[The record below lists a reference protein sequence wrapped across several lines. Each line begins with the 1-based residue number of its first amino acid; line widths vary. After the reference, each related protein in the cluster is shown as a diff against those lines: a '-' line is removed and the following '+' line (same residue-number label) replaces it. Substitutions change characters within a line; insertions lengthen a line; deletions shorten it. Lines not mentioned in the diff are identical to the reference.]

1 MAGDPHAS
9 ATAAPIDL
17 AAYLARIGLAGP
29 VAPTLAGLHALTAAH
44 AQAIPFENLDVLLGR
59 PIELAPDALF
69 DKLVRHRRGGYCFE
83 QNGLL
88 LAVLQQLGFDVR
100 PLGGRVRLGQPDR
113 RVPTQRTH
121 MLLRIRLDGQAWITD
136 VGVGM
141 ASLTRALRLQADVE
155 QRTPHD
161 TRRLQHEAG
170 RWYHQIRRAGAW
182 VDVYEFTEEELPFID
197 RKVGNWYT
205 STHPDS
211 VFRQRLMAS
220 RAAPDGARWSLANLR
235 LGRHLGDGSEEH
247 ETLASVQALE
257 QALAQHFGLVLPST
271 DVSALFGR
279 IHGVARNGPQ

>member
-1 MAGDPHAS
+1 MAGEPQAGDG
-9 ATAAPIDL
+9 AAPIDL
-17 AAYLARIGLAGP
+17 ARYLARIGLAGP
-29 VAPTLAGLHALTAAH
+29 CPPTLGTLHALTAAH
-44 AQAIPFENLDVLLGR
+44 AETIPFENLDVLLER
-59 PIELAPDALF
+59 PIELAPEVLF
-69 DKLVRHRRGGYCFE
+69 DKLVRRRRGGYCFE

-121 MLLRIRLDGQAWITD
+121 MLLQIRIDGQAWITD
-136 VGVGM
+136 VGVGT
-141 ASLTRALRLQADVE
+141 ASLTHALRLQADVE

-182 VDVYEFTEEELPFID
+182 VDVYEFTEEELPLID

-220 RAAPDGARWSLANLR
+220 RAAADGSRWSLANLR
-235 LGRHLGDGSEEH
+235 LSRHLNDGSEEH
-247 ETLASVQALE
+247 QTLASAQALGQALE
-257 QALAQHFGLVLPST
+257 QHFALTLPAA
-271 DVSALFGR
+271 DVSALFERIGSGR
-279 IHGVARNGPQ
+279 